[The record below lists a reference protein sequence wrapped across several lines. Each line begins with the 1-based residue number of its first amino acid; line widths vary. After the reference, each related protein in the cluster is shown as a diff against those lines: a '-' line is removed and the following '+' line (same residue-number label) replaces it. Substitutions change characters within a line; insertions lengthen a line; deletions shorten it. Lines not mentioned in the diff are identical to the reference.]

1 MFGYGKIIH
10 HILFKTVTI
19 NPGGTK
25 QSQDG
30 PLTSLAVHSSFS
42 VSAPPSIPYI
52 DTGDIVLRI

>member
-1 MFGYGKIIH
+1 MNKHIFGYGKIIH
-10 HILFKTVTI
+10 HILFKTVSI

-30 PLTSLAVHSSFS
+30 PLTTLAVHSSFS

-52 DTGDIVLRI
+52 DT